1 MHEVKTIQVLLE
13 EIDRN
18 ELLLPEFQRGY
29 VWNRNQVRAL
39 MQSLY
44 RGLPSGHLLVW
55 STYKPSPVRGGSP
68 RPDGHSLLLL
78 DGQQRLTTL
87 YVLFRGRPPR
97 FYEGESLSFNLFFN
111 VQTEEFRFWS
121 KSQMANNPIWIS
133 VPDLLKETLVSWLGR
148 LDEFDEDRRALIQNN
163 LARFSRLDQIR
174 TYSYT
179 VDKVSGD
186 DYGVN
191 EVVEVFNRLNKA
203 GTTLTKS
210 DLALAHV
217 CSIWP
222 EARAEMRRVR
232 DDLRK
237 RGFDFDFD
245 FLVRC
250 LAGVT
255 AGSILLEGAFFKTPA
270 DDLKSAWTRLVPS
283 LERLVAVLRTDL
295 YVADTTDIPS
305 TRPLLVATVFL
316 ARHGGDFPTDE
327 LKRRFLR
334 WISLACL
341 WSRYSGAS
349 ETALQQDVAC
359 VTRDA
364 VNPTVELEG
373 AIRRQ
378 RGRVA
383 LSASDFEGARIG
395 SAVTLLSQVVAR
407 ANDARDWFTGS
418 RLYDRATQSASGRER
433 HYIFPRPVLAEAGVS
448 DRTLINECA
457 NRAFLAQKAPR
468 QWKNA
473 SPSDYLG
480 DVQTRQPGALEA
492 QSVPVTPDLWR
503 PENYGQFLRIRRE
516 KLASALN
523 AFLDSWLPREAPVE
537 SVPTISDIIEQG
549 ESSTVEFKSS
559 LRWDSDKGRVNK
571 DLEHAVVKTLAGFFN
586 ASGGTLLIGV
596 SDDGS
601 AVGLNRD
608 YATLR
613 HRNSDGF
620 ERRLRELLDTEFGV
634 TIASG
639 ATVTFHRVDGAEV
652 CYVAVNG
659 SERPVWVEYKGDASF
674 YLRTGNATKK
684 LSAKDAVD
692 FVGKRWQR

>member
-1 MHEVKTIQVLLE
+1 MKTIQELLE
-13 EIDRN
+13 EVDRN

-29 VWNRNQVRAL
+29 VWNRKQVRAL
-39 MQSLY
+39 IQSLY

-55 STYKPSPVRGGSP
+55 STYKPSPVRGGTP

-87 YVLFRGRPPR
+87 YVLFRGQPPR
-97 FYEGESLSFNLFFN
+97 FYEGESLYFDLFFN
-111 VQTEEFRFWS
+111 VQTEEFRFWQ
-121 KSQMANNPIWIS
+121 KSQMANNPAWIR
-133 VPDLLKETLVSWLGR
+133 VPDLLKETLNSWLGR
-148 LDEFDEDRRALIQNN
+148 LDEFDEDRRTLIQNN

-222 EARAEMRRVR
+222 EARAEMRSFR
-232 DDLRK
+232 DDLR
-237 RGFDFDFD
+237 RRDFDFDFD

-270 DDLKSAWTRLVPS
+270 DDLKSAWNRLVPS
-283 LERLVAVLRTDL
+283 LERLVSVLRAEL
-295 YVADTTDIPS
+295 CVADTKDIPS

-316 ARHGGDFPTDE
+316 ARHAGNFPTDE

-359 VTRDA
+359 VTRDSA
-364 VNPTVELEG
+364 DPTIELED

-378 RGRVA
+378 RGRVT
-383 LSASDFEGARIG
+383 LSATDLEGARIG

-407 ANDARDWFTGS
+407 FNDARDWFTGS
-418 RLYDRATQSASGRER
+418 PLYDRVIQSASGRER
-433 HYIFPRPVLAEAGVS
+433 HYIFPRSVLAQVGVS
-448 DRTLINECA
+448 DSTLINECA
-457 NRAFLAQKAPR
+457 NRAFLAHKVPR
-468 QWKNA
+468 QWKSA
-473 SPSDYLG
+473 SPAEYLG
-480 DVQTRQPGALEA
+480 DVQTKQPGALEA
-492 QSVPVTPDLWR
+492 QSVPVAPDLWK
-503 PENYGQFLRIRRE
+503 PENYERFLRDRRRR
-516 KLASALN
+516 LASAMN
-523 AFLDSWLPREAPVE
+523 VFLDSWLPPT
-537 SVPTISDIIEQG
+537 SVDNAPTIPQLIEQG

-559 LRWDSDKGRVNK
+559 LRWDLRERRVNK
-571 DLEHAVVKTLAGFFN
+571 EIERAVVRTVAGLLN

-596 SDDGS
+596 NDDGR
-601 AVGLNRD
+601 AVGLSQD
-608 YATLR
+608 YATLPR
-613 HRNSDGF
+613 SNRDGF
-620 ERRLRELLDTEFGV
+620 EVRLRQLLDTEFGV

-639 ATVTFHRVDGAEV
+639 VTVTFHDIEGADV
-652 CYVAVNG
+652 CYVAVG
-659 SERPVWVEYKGDASF
+659 PSQQPVWVEYRGDTVF
-674 YLRTGNATKK
+674 YLRIGNATKK
-684 LSAKDAVD
+684 LAAKDAVEYI
-692 FVGKRWQR
+692 GKHWQR

>member
-97 FYEGESLSFNLFFN
+97 FYEGESLSFDLFFN

-121 KSQMANNPIWIS
+121 KSQMASNPIWIS
-133 VPDLLKETLVSWLGR
+133 VPDLLKETLVSRLGR

-163 LARFSRLDQIR
+163 LARLSRLDQVR
-174 TYSYT
+174 AYSYT

-222 EARAEMRRVR
+222 EARAEMRRFR

-255 AGSILLEGAFFKTPA
+255 AGSVLLEGAFFKMPA
-270 DDLKSAWTRLVPS
+270 DDLKSAWNRLVPS

-295 YVADTTDIPS
+295 YVADTKDIPS

-334 WISLACL
+334 WISLAGL

-364 VNPTVELEG
+364 ADPTVELED

-418 RLYDRATQSASGRER
+418 RLYDRATQGVAGRER
-433 HYIFPRPVLAEAGVS
+433 HYIFPRPVLAEAGIS

-457 NRAFLAQKAPR
+457 NRAFLTQKAPR

-473 SPSDYLG
+473 SPADYLG
-480 DVQTRQPGALEA
+480 DIQTRQPGALEA
-492 QSVPVTPDLWR
+492 QSVPVAPDLWK
-503 PENYGQFLRIRRE
+503 PENYVQFLRDRRE
-516 KLASALN
+516 RLAIALN
-523 AFLDSWLPREAPVE
+523 AFLDSWLPVEVPVDSAPTVSE
-537 SVPTISDIIEQG
+537 LLERG
-549 ESSTVEFKSS
+549 ESNTVEFKSS
-559 LRWDSDKGRVNK
+559 LRWDLREGRVNK
-571 DLEHAVVKTLAGFFN
+571 EIERAVVRTVAGFLN

-596 SDDGS
+596 SDDGRP
-601 AVGLNRD
+601 VGLNRD
-608 YATLR
+608 YATLPHKNR
-613 HRNSDGF
+613 DGF
-620 ERRLRELLDTEFGV
+620 EVKLRELLDTALGV

-639 ATVTFHRVDGAEV
+639 VTVTFHNIEGSEV
-652 CYVAVNG
+652 CYVAVDR
-659 SERPVWVEYKGDASF
+659 SEQPVWVKSQGEASF
-674 YLRTGNATKK
+674 YLRNGPATKK
-684 LSAKDAVD
+684 LSAKDVVE
-692 FVGKRWQR
+692 FIGQRRQR